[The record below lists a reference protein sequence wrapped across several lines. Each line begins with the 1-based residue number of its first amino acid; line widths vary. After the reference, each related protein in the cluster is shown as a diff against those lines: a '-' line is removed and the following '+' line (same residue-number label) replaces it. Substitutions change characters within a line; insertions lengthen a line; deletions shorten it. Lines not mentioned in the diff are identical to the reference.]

1 MAAVENYFM
10 RDTIRDIPVYLLS
23 VAGEKRTG
31 KSFLMNYMIRA
42 LKCQVK
48 EFNLGGDD
56 ETLKGFEWK
65 SGTLGTTKGVWIWSE
80 PFIMESNGKKVAL
93 FLLDSEGLMDI
104 ENNRN
109 ISTKLFSLV
118 MLLSTHLIYNVKN
131 GIDEKEMDYL
141 EIYLHQAAQ
150 RAEKNKQ
157 TQQPATTA
165 PPGAGTAVQTPVS
178 KSQHMQSRRPSP
190 GDMHGATD
198 VTGVTAANNI
208 LYNTPV
214 WFRLNFMFQYLDIVV
229 RDWHD
234 CENCGSKAANS
245 YLKEQVEI
253 LRKKSSISPAVLE
266 ALENPN
272 TKCFLMPYPGKKIA
286 KSNTGIV
293 KDMDEDF
300 QKSLKGYLES
310 VIKRPKN
317 PSKTGAELAE
327 MLKGIIG
334 DLQGL
339 DFEFSSPQEMSDK
352 YLNSKEMRTTLEEFQ
367 QFLLQLSSIKL
378 PGAMRECISGKS
390 LELVKNFEKS
400 VRGNNAD
407 MRRDLVGQ
415 LRTTLQKEGDTFY
428 SNYQW
433 QGIKY
438 ACSALLLASG
448 PVGGMMFA
456 GEAAVA
462 ATTTGFLPTAI
473 SYGQY
478 VTALI
483 AGRFLGRWL

>member
-150 RAEKNKQ
+150 RAEKNK
-157 TQQPATTA
+157 
-165 PPGAGTAVQTPVS
+165 
-178 KSQHMQSRRPSP
+178 
-190 GDMHGATD
+190 
-198 VTGVTAANNI
+198 
-208 LYNTPV
+208 
-214 WFRLNFMFQYLDIVV
+214 QYLDIVV